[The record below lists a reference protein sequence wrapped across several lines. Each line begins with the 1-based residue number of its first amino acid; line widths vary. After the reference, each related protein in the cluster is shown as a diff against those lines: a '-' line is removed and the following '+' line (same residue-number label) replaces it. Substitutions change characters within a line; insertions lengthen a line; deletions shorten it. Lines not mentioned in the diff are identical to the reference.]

1 MRSTHELTTIPDDE
15 LLRRLVDLLHHS
27 RRTEADLV
35 AHVGEVDARR
45 LYAREA
51 SRSMFAYCTE
61 RLHLSD
67 AEAYL
72 RIAAA
77 RASREHPVLLEM
89 LADGRLH
96 LTAIAKLAPHL
107 TAENREALLQRATHR
122 SKRQIEELIAEL
134 APRPD
139 APALMRKLPEPR
151 IGVAPPAPAFEAGP
165 DGAAPLVSLD
175 PDRRT
180 TAAALCPDG
189 VVGHELRLPEG
200 RAASQPGGPENGRIQ
215 LRPDAVPK
223 SPMPGRSRPAV
234 VEPLAPGRYRVQFTA
249 SAELHEK
256 LERLRGLM
264 RSSVPDGDLAAIIE
278 QAVTEKL
285 ERLEA
290 RRFARAKAS
299 RKALPARNATTPGRA
314 SSPMAREGSSAAGQD
329 APAVGQASLAAG
341 QASPAPGGTSRRT
354 RHIPATV
361 RRAVY
366 ERDGGRCSYVDGQ
379 GRRCPARDRLEYHHR
394 HPFGHGGRH
403 CVDGIS
409 LLCQAHNLHLAE
421 VDYGREAMRRHRRP
435 RTESRSLD
443 LRI

>member
-1 MRSTHELTTIPDDE
+1 MRDTHELKMLPDDE
-15 LLRRLVDLLHHS
+15 LLRRLVDLAHRS
-27 RRTEADLV
+27 RHTEADLV

-51 SRSMFAYCTE
+51 SPSMFAYCTE

-77 RASREHPVLLEM
+77 RAAREHPVLLDM

-107 TAENREALLQRATHR
+107 TPENREALLERAVHK
-122 SKRQIEELIAEL
+122 SKREVEELVA

-139 APALMRKLPEPR
+139 APAVMRKLRERRVVARPAAPPLVEPN
-151 IGVAPPAPAFEAGP
+151 GVAGPAPLAT
-165 DGAAPLVSLD
+165 VS
-175 PDRRT
+175 PDR
-180 TAAALCPDG
+180 DG
-189 VVGHELRLPEG
+189 STFELRLDGVRSDRLEG
-200 RAASQPGGPENGRIQ
+200 AVAPKLHPGAAEAPR
-215 LRPDAVPK
+215 L
-223 SPMPGRSRPAV
+223 AV
-234 VEPLAPGRYRVQFTA
+234 VQPLAPSRYRIQFTA
-249 SAELHEK
+249 SAELHDK

-285 ERLEA
+285 ARLES
-290 RRFARAKAS
+290 RRFARTKAS
-299 RKALPARNATTPGRA
+299 RKALLARHTPTSGRA
-314 SSPMAREGSSAAGQD
+314 CSPTAREGSSAVGQGPPAAGQD
-329 APAVGQASLAAG
+329 PLAVGQV
-341 QASPAPGGTSRRT
+341 SPAPGGTSRRT
-354 RHIPATV
+354 RHIPAAV

-366 ERDGGRCSYVDGQ
+366 ERDGGRCSFVDGQ
-379 GRRCPARDRLEYHHR
+379 GRRCPARDGLEYHHR

-403 CVDGIS
+403 SVDGIS

-421 VDYGREAMRRHRRP
+421 VDYGREAMARHRRS

-443 LRI
+443 LQT